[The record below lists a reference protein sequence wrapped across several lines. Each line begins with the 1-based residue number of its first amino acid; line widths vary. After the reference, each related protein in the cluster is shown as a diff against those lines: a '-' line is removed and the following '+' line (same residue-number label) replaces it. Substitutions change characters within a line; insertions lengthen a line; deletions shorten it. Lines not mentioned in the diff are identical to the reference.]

1 MTATGSQPRR
11 TRRRPSALA
20 VVVGALGMLLAP
32 VGPVSALPVCAHTT
46 QVVKTFT
53 VKATTPKKA
62 YRVGQIVPVTVT
74 VTRPGK
80 NDPADLGVPLP
91 EQVALPVEDANVVLG
106 LYAPVGF
113 PVGAYGKTNAD
124 GKVTLKVRAV
134 TKLVRTFVLEAR
146 ADKRYFAAPVG
157 CVDPVEEGTVT
168 QHEPFDVRPSR

>member
-1 MTATGSQPRR
+1 VVVC
-11 TRRRPSALA
+11 ALA
-20 VVVGALGMLLAP
+20 MLLAP

-53 VKATTPKKA
+53 VKAKTPKKT

-80 NDPADLGVPLP
+80 EDPADLGVPMP
-91 EQVALPVEDANVVLG
+91 DGVGLPVEDANVTLG

-124 GKVTLKVRAV
+124 GKVVLKVKAAA
-134 TKLVRTFVLEAR
+134 KLVRSFVLEAR
-146 ADKRYFAAPVG
+146 ADKRYMTSPVG

-168 QHEPFDVRPSR
+168 QHEPFDVRPTR